1 MASKI
6 NSSNPNFYE
15 LFEKLLARRATRVE
29 DATKVSADII
39 EKVRKSGDEALIKL
53 TKELDG
59 LDLISTG
66 LIIDSDEIDEAIN
79 RITTD
84 QYDALKFAADRIT
97 AFHLKQ
103 MPDNFEY
110 LDETEVKMG
119 MRWSSVDSVGLYVP
133 GGTASYPSSV
143 LMNAIPAKVAGVP
156 RRVIAVPQTRGSINP
171 LVLAAA
177 KLADV
182 QEVYRVGG
190 AQAIAALA
198 YGTETISPVDKIV
211 GPGNAFVAAAKKLVY
226 GVVGIDSIAGPSEVL
241 IVADTLNDPKWIAYD
256 LLAQAEHDEVARSI
270 LITDSEKFATEVIN
284 AVEETLMSLQRSEI
298 ARASWEKQGAII
310 VLSSL
315 AEAPELVDRIA
326 PEHLELAVEKPD
338 ELMKLIKHA
347 GAIFLGRYTPEA
359 IGDYVAGP
367 NHVLPTDRAAR
378 FSSGL
383 SVFDFMK
390 RSTFVECNLRSLEK
404 IGPSAVTL
412 AEAEGLPAHAES
424 IRVRLSTL
432 K

>member
-59 LDLISTG
+59 LDLISAG

-79 RITTD
+79 KITTD

-284 AVEETLMSLQRSEI
+284 AVEETLTSLQRSEI

-338 ELMKLIKHA
+338 ELMKSIKHA

-390 RSTFVECNLRSLEK
+390 RSTFVECNVRSLKK

>member
-29 DATKVSADII
+29 DATKVSAGII

-66 LIIDSDEIDEAIN
+66 LIIDTDEIDEAIN

-156 RRVIAVPQTRGSINP
+156 RRVIAVPQSHGSINP

-198 YGTETISPVDKIV
+198 YGTETINPVDKIV

-284 AVEETLMSLQRSEI
+284 AVEETLTSLQRSEI
-298 ARASWEKQGAII
+298 ARASWEKQGAI
-310 VLSSL
+310 
-315 AEAPELVDRIA
+315 
-326 PEHLELAVEKPD
+326 
-338 ELMKLIKHA
+338 
-347 GAIFLGRYTPEA
+347 
-359 IGDYVAGP
+359 
-367 NHVLPTDRAAR
+367 
-378 FSSGL
+378 
-383 SVFDFMK
+383 
-390 RSTFVECNLRSLEK
+390 
-404 IGPSAVTL
+404 
-412 AEAEGLPAHAES
+412 
-424 IRVRLSTL
+424 
-432 K
+432 

>member
-59 LDLISTG
+59 LDLLSTG

-284 AVEETLMSLQRSEI
+284 AVEETLTSLQRSEI

-338 ELMKLIKHA
+338 ELMKSIKHA

-390 RSTFVECNLRSLEK
+390 RSTFVECNLRSLKK

>member
-1 MASKI
+1 MALKI
-6 NSSNPNFYE
+6 NSSDPNFYE
-15 LFEKLLARRATRVE
+15 SFERLLGRRATRVE
-29 DATKVSADII
+29 DATKVSANII
-39 EKVRKSGDEALIKL
+39 GKVRKSGDEALIKL

-59 LDLISTG
+59 LDLTSTG
-66 LIIDSDEIDEAIN
+66 LIIDGDEIDEAIN

-226 GVVGIDSIAGPSEVL
+226 GVVGIDSIAGPSEIL

-270 LITDSEKFATEVIN
+270 LITDSEKFATDVIS
-284 AVEETLMSLQRSEI
+284 AVEETLASLERSEI

-310 VLSSL
+310 VVSSL
-315 AEAPELVDRIA
+315 TEAPELVDHIA

-338 ELMKLIKHA
+338 EFMKLIKHA

-367 NHVLPTDRAAR
+367 NHVLPTDRTAK

-383 SVFDFMK
+383 NVLDFFK
-390 RSTFVECNLRSLEK
+390 RTSIVSCNSENLKK
-404 IGPSAVTL
+404 IGKDAIIL
-412 AEAEGLPAHAES
+412 ANQEGLQAHALS
-424 IRVRLSTL
+424 IECRI
-432 K
+432 KN

>member
-1 MASKI
+1 MVLKI
-6 NSSNPNFYE
+6 SSCDPNFYAS
-15 LFEKLLARRATRVE
+15 FESLLTRRATKVE
-29 DATKVSADII
+29 NATRVSADII
-39 EKVRKSGDEALIKL
+39 EQVRKSGDEALIKL

-59 LDLISTG
+59 LDLTSTD

-110 LDETEVKMG
+110 LDEAEVKMG

-143 LMNAIPAKVAGVP
+143 LMNAIPAQVAGVS
-156 RRVIAVPQTRGSINP
+156 RRVITVPQTREAINP

-177 KLADV
+177 KLAGV
-182 QEVYRVGG
+182 QEVYRIGG

-198 YGTETISPVDKIV
+198 YGTETINSVDKIV

-226 GVVGIDSIAGPSEVL
+226 GAVGIDSIAGPSEVL
-241 IVADTLNDPKWIAYD
+241 IVADTLNDPRWIAYD

-270 LITDSEKFATEVIN
+270 LITDSEKFATEVIK
-284 AVEETLMSLQRSEI
+284 AVEEILASLQRSEI
-298 ARASWEKQGAII
+298 ARVSWDKQGAVI

-315 AEAPELVDRIA
+315 TEAPELVDRIA
-326 PEHLELAVEKPD
+326 PEHLELAVEKPN

-347 GAIFLGRYTPEA
+347 GAIFLGDIRQRPLVIMLLVLIMFYQLIEQQ
-359 IGDYVAGP
+359 GFHLDYQ
-367 NHVLPTDRAAR
+367 
-378 FSSGL
+378 SSIL
-383 SVFDFMK
+383 
-390 RSTFVECNLRSLEK
+390 
-404 IGPSAVTL
+404 
-412 AEAEGLPAHAES
+412 
-424 IRVRLSTL
+424 
-432 K
+432 

>member
-6 NSSNPNFYE
+6 NSSNPNFHE

-29 DATKVSADII
+29 DATKVSAGII

-66 LIIDSDEIDEAIN
+66 LIIDTDEIDEAIN

-198 YGTETISPVDKIV
+198 YGTETINPVDKIV
-211 GPGNAFVAAAKKLVY
+211 GPGNAFVAAAK
-226 GVVGIDSIAGPSEVL
+226 
-241 IVADTLNDPKWIAYD
+241 N
-256 LLAQAEHDEVARSI
+256 
-270 LITDSEKFATEVIN
+270 
-284 AVEETLMSLQRSEI
+284 
-298 ARASWEKQGAII
+298 
-310 VLSSL
+310 
-315 AEAPELVDRIA
+315 
-326 PEHLELAVEKPD
+326 
-338 ELMKLIKHA
+338 
-347 GAIFLGRYTPEA
+347 
-359 IGDYVAGP
+359 
-367 NHVLPTDRAAR
+367 
-378 FSSGL
+378 
-383 SVFDFMK
+383 
-390 RSTFVECNLRSLEK
+390 
-404 IGPSAVTL
+404 
-412 AEAEGLPAHAES
+412 
-424 IRVRLSTL
+424 
-432 K
+432 

>member
-1 MASKI
+1 MVLII
-6 NSSNPNFYE
+6 NSCDPNFDDS
-15 LFEKLLARRATRVE
+15 FERLLGRRATRVE

-39 EKVRKSGDEALIKL
+39 EQVRKSGDKALTKL

-59 LDLISTG
+59 LDLTLAD
-66 LIIDSDEIDEAIN
+66 LIVDRDEIDEAIN
-79 RITTD
+79 KITTD
-84 QYDALKFAADRIT
+84 QYDSLKFSADRIT
-97 AFHLKQ
+97 AFHQKQ

-110 LDETEVKMG
+110 LDEAEVKLG

-156 RRVIAVPQTRGSINP
+156 RRVITVPQTRKAINP

-177 KLADV
+177 KLSGV
-182 QEVYRVGG
+182 QEVYRIGG

-198 YGTETISPVDKIV
+198 YGTETVSSVDKIV
-211 GPGNAFVAAAKKLVY
+211 GPGNAYVAAAKKLVY
-226 GVVGIDSIAGPSEVL
+226 GIVGIDSIAGPSEIL
-241 IVADTLNDPKWIAYD
+241 IVADKLNDPKWIAYD

-270 LITDSEKFATEVIN
+270 LITDSEKFAEQVVN
-284 AVEETLMSLQRSEI
+284 AVDEILVSLQRSQI
-298 ARASWEKQGAII
+298 ARASWGKQGAII
-310 VLSSL
+310 VVSSL
-315 AEAPELVDRIA
+315 TEATELVDRIA

-404 IGPSAVTL
+404 IGPPAVTL

-424 IRVRLSTL
+424 IRVRLSGS

>member
-59 LDLISTG
+59 LDLLSTG

-284 AVEETLMSLQRSEI
+284 AVEETLTSLQRSEI

-338 ELMKLIKHA
+338 ELMKSIKHA

-390 RSTFVECNLRSLEK
+390 RSTFVECNLRSLKK

-424 IRVRLSTL
+424 IRVRLSTF